1 MPYCKV
7 CHSAGKPE
15 EVYKSHYVRQTPH
28 PNSPLTCP
36 TILNNVCKHCNKTG
50 HFISTCPVLKRER
63 KIEREAICLKR
74 KRILEDKDEKVSVSR
89 PDNNR
94 FAGLYDSD
102 DEDIIIPK
110 LSSEPE
116 SFKTTI
122 VAPVKQPTSRGLSWV
137 ALMDDSDSDEE

>member
-1 MPYCKV
+1 M
-7 CHSAGKPE
+7 SQE
-15 EVYKSHYVRQTPH
+15 
-28 PNSPLTCP
+28 
-36 TILNNVCKHCNKTG
+36 
-50 HFISTCPVLKRER
+50 KRF
-63 KIEREAICLKR
+63 
-74 KRILEDKDEKVSVSR
+74 LEDKDVKVTVR

-110 LSSEPE
+110 PSPEPE